1 MNINTDF
8 LSLNHPKAIQRA
20 LEVVK
25 AGGVISFPTDT
36 VYGIG
41 VSAYQEDAI
50 KKVYQVKERSHL
62 KAIPILIYDAEVL
75 EQITTNLLPITDQ
88 IINHFWPGPLTL
100 VLPKGPDLP
109 NNLSQTDTIGVRVP
123 DDNLTRELLRQSGP
137 LAATSANL
145 SGQPSAQSAM
155 EVFEQLGGKIDLV
168 LDGGPAKGGQAS
180 TVLDL
185 TGEFPIIMREGP
197 ITLDDINQ
205 VIG

>member
-1 MNINTDF
+1 MVDKMDANQWLNLGIDF
-8 LSLNHPKAIQRA
+8 LENAQYDEAEEAIQRA

-145 SGQPSAQSAM
+145 RPCS
-155 EVFEQLGGKIDLV
+155 
-168 LDGGPAKGGQAS
+168 PALAAS
-180 TVLDL
+180 TAAFNASRLV
-185 TGEFPIIMREGP
+185 
-197 ITLDDINQ
+197 
-205 VIG
+205 